1 MTTVRLVQENITREC
16 DTQEPIGPSKISGE
30 EVLNRP
36 SAKAMDHRVMGAA
49 LHANGPI
56 GTVRGLT

>member
-36 SAKAMDHRVMGAA
+36 SAEGDGSSCHGRCS
-49 LHANGPI
+49 
-56 GTVRGLT
+56 TR